1 MKHIEQWLEVIPL
14 DTLFFR
20 GGEPMEAGETH
31 EAGVPIFPPVP
42 ETIVGALRAA
52 ILAQKGI
59 EPRQVEKLAED
70 EDLDQE
76 QLPFWGS
83 PKRPGFSVTG
93 PLLRVNGVDL
103 FPAPATW
110 FYQQADKVLK
120 IKEAQPLREAPLRT
134 KCPNILWVKNP
145 YEDMEP
151 LVGRF
156 WLTRNALEREGGF
169 DLKIVSRIDE
179 ISAMQAQVVPSPLLL
194 KVEERVGIA
203 RDNVRRTV
211 EKGYLY
217 ATRHLRLRLGVSLLL
232 GLDKPLCPSHLAE
245 KGIFQLGGEGRLVRY
260 RLLEKDEEPRFPKT
274 DGGRLLAL
282 SPLAY
287 PRAKMANL
295 LNAPYASGKLF
306 RAAGWD
312 MRKAFHKPTK
322 TYFPA
327 GAVFYTKKDP
337 GLCELMPF

>member
-1 MKHIEQWLEVIPL
+1 MKHIEQWLEIIPL

-59 EPRQVEKLAED
+59 EPERVKKLAED
-70 EDLDQE
+70 EDLDQR

-83 PKRPGFSVTG
+83 PKRPGFSITG

-110 FYQQADKVLK
+110 FYQWTDEFLK
-120 IKEAQPLREAPLRT
+120 IKEARPLKVSLLRT
-134 KCPNILWVKNP
+134 KCPNILWVEDP

-151 LVGRF
+151 LVDRF
-156 WLTRNALEREGGF
+156 WLTRTALEGIGCF
-169 DLKIVSRIDE
+169 DLELVCQINE
-179 ISAMQAQVVPSPLLL
+179 ISATKAQAVPASILI
-194 KVEERVGIA
+194 KTEERVGIA

-217 ATRHLRLRLGVSLLL
+217 ATRHLRLRPGVSLLL

-245 KGIFQLGGEGRLVRY
+245 KGVFQLGGEGRLVCY
-260 RLLEKDEEPRFPKT
+260 RLFEKDEEPRFPKT
-274 DGGRLLAL
+274 NSGRLLTL

-287 PRAKMANL
+287 HRAKMANL
-295 LNAPYASGKLF
+295 LNTPYASGKLF

-327 GAVFYTKKDP
+327 GAVFYTKEDP